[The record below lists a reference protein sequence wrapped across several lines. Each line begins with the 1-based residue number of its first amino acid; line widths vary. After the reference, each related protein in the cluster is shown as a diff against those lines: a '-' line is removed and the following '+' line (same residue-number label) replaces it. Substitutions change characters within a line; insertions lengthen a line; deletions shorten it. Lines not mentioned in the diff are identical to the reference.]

1 MTLYRLSFNGI
12 LHEQSTNALRNRI
25 VQIIEQSDFESLTI
39 IFASEGG
46 STDQGLSLYNF
57 LRSLPVP
64 IHMHAVGH
72 VGSMAIPVFLA
83 GHKRTCT
90 PSSRFFFH
98 TYDWGFEGRQEIDRI
113 TEALKRLESDIKISN
128 EIVAKHTKIP
138 PEQREKFYNNSPTP
152 TIFTPQVAK
161 EVGIVEEITEL
172 NPMGITQPGIVLWT
186 VDW

>member
-1 MTLYRLSFNGI
+1 MTVYRLSFNGA
-12 LHEQSTNALRNRI
+12 LHELSTNALRDRI
-25 VQIIEQSDFESLTI
+25 AQIIEQIDFESLTI

-46 STDQGLSLYNF
+46 STDQGISLYNF
-57 LRSLPVP
+57 LRSLPIP

-90 PSSRFFFH
+90 PYSRFFFH
-98 TYDWGFEGRQEIDRI
+98 AYDWGFEGRQMSNRI

-138 PEQREKFYNNSPTP
+138 HKQLNKFYDDTSIP
-152 TIFTPQVAK
+152 TIFTPQEAQ
-161 EVGIVEEITEL
+161 EVSIVKKITEL
-172 NPMGITQPGIVLWT
+172 NSTGITQPGTSLWT
-186 VDW
+186 VSW